1 MAKIEMAKITWK
13 HWSYKFMGW
22 EVGKKTTRNKKTGC
36 SVSPSPE
43 DASTSKGNK
52 EASRRLWV

>member
-1 MAKIEMAKITWK
+1 
-13 HWSYKFMGW
+13 MGW
-22 EVGKKTTRNKKTGC
+22 EVGKNHEEQKTGC

-52 EASRRLWV
+52 EASRRLLGLGVLNTRRKREQSF